1 MFKVCVGSI
10 RCKLIDR
17 RGIHQGLLN
26 AKMASTVQEVPESQ
40 TIGEMESILGTKNK
54 CLLYFCITS

>member
-1 MFKVCVGSI
+1 MLKVCVGSI
-10 RCKLIDR
+10 GCKLIDR

-26 AKMASTVQEVPESQ
+26 AEMASAVQEVPEPL
-40 TIGEMESILGTKNK
+40 TTGEMESILGSKTK

>member
-10 RCKLIDR
+10 GCKLIDR

-26 AKMASTVQEVPESQ
+26 AEMASTAQEVPESQ
-40 TIGEMESILGTKNK
+40 TTGEMESILGNINK